1 MKPKEIIKKLGI
13 QNGLKSKKLQ
23 DLFLNT
29 MREELAEVYN
39 QFGVKDSD
47 HHFDQAVKQVR
58 SKWNGVSLKITMG
71 INDSLWNFFY
81 AKHVINLKGELCPT
95 WKAKQ
100 DEEKRKYEERK
111 KKREEKE
118 RKRQE
123 QESNLNY

>member
-23 DLFLNT
+23 DEFLNT

-47 HHFDQAVKQVR
+47 RHFDQAVKQVR
-58 SKWNGVSLKITMG
+58 SKWDGVSLKITMG
-71 INDSLWNFFY
+71 INDGLWNFFY

-95 WKAKQ
+95 WKANQ
-100 DEEKRKYEERK
+100 DEEQRKYEERK
-111 KKREEKE
+111 RKREEKE
-118 RKRQE
+118 AKRRE
-123 QESNLNY
+123 QENI